1 MSKLTEL
8 LAELADEEGFDAD
21 ELEALLEVVKRRKKA
36 ATSDERPAAPLARA
50 SREEPPVEFPAGP
63 NHARAIERR
72 ASGSLAVG
80 DAHLRGVQMYGRETS
95 AQAYERWLDQE
106 HDDPEGVYG
115 AGGGTAG
122 GIFGD
127 APVTMADY
135 DPGARRRTEA
145 AQGGVAMARLG
156 VVLERLLDRVDSLE
170 GRRQS
175 PELRGPDPRRLR
187 GKR

>member
-8 LAELADEEGFDAD
+8 LAELADEEGIDAD
-21 ELEALLEVVKRRKKA
+21 ELEAVLEVVKRRKKA
-36 ATSDERPAAPLARA
+36 GTPERAAAPLARVP
-50 SREEPPVEFPAGP
+50 REEPVEFPAGP

-72 ASGSLAVG
+72 ASGRLAVG
-80 DAHLRGVQMYGRETS
+80 DAHLRGVQMYGRETA
-95 AQAYERWLDQE
+95 AQAYERWMEQE

-127 APVTMADY
+127 GAVTMPDY

-170 GRRQS
+170 GRRPA
-175 PELRGPDPRRLR
+175 PELRGSDPRRLR